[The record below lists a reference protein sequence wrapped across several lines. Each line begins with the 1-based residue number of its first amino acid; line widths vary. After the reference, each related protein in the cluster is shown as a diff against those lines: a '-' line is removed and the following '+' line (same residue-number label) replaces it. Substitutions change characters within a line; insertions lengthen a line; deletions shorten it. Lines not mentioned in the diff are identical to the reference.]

1 MVIMERSAVVLI
13 VVIAIGLL
21 VLNSIFFQ
29 VKETEQVVITQFG
42 KPVRVIREAGL
53 YAKIPDPVQS
63 VRRFDKRLIIYDVK
77 PSEFLTADKKNL
89 ILDVY
94 MGWKIVDPIK
104 FLASVRDR
112 KMAEIL
118 LADVAS
124 AEVGAAVGNIP
135 LSAMVSTVPEQVVVD
150 SIMIEVSRNCRERA
164 LENYGIDVTHVK
176 MQQLRLPEQ
185 NLESVFQRM
194 RAERQRMAKKYR
206 SEGEEEAMT
215 IRAAADK
222 EKRAI
227 LAQAYRESE
236 RIKGEGEA
244 EAARIYSAAF
254 SREQRFYKLVRTLQ
268 AYEKFL
274 NDKTTVI
281 LSTDSDLLRLLKEG
295 EPTR

>member
-21 VLNSIFFQ
+21 VLNSVFFQ
-29 VKETEQVVITQFG
+29 VSETEQVVITQFG
-42 KPVRVIREAGL
+42 KPMRVIRDAGL

-63 VRRFDKRLIIYDVK
+63 VRRFDKRLLIYDVK

-89 ILDVY
+89 ILDMY
-94 MGWKIVDPIK
+94 MAWQIVDPIK

-112 KMAEIL
+112 RMAEIL
-118 LADVAS
+118 LADVAA
-124 AEVGAAVGNIP
+124 AEVGAAVGQIP
-135 LSAMVSTVPEQVVVD
+135 LSAMVSTAPEQVVVD
-150 SIMIEVSRNCRERA
+150 SIMLNVTENCRDRA
-164 LENYGIDVTHVK
+164 LENYGIDVMHVK
-176 MQQLRLPEQ
+176 MEQLRLPEQ

-206 SEGEEEAMT
+206 SEGEEEALT

-236 RIKGEGEA
+236 KIKGEGEA
-244 EAARIYSAAF
+244 EAARIYSGAF
-254 SREQRFYKLVRTLQ
+254 SQDPRFYKLVRTLQ

-274 NDKTTVI
+274 NEKTTIV
-281 LSTDSDLLRLLKEG
+281 LSTDSELLKLLKEG
-295 EPTR
+295 QPSR

>member
-1 MVIMERSAVVLI
+1 MERSAVVLI
-13 VVIAIGLL
+13 VTVAIGLL
-21 VLNSIFFQ
+21 VLNSVFFQ
-29 VKETEQVVITQFG
+29 VRETEQVVITQFG

-63 VRRFDKRLIIYDVK
+63 VRRFDKRLLIYDVK

-89 ILDVY
+89 ILDMY
-94 MGWKIVDPIK
+94 MGWQIVDPIK

-112 KMAEIL
+112 RMAEIL
-118 LADVAS
+118 LADVAA

-135 LSAMVSTVPEQVVVD
+135 LSAMVSTIPEQVVVD
-150 SIMIEVSRNCRERA
+150 SVMVTVTENCRNRA
-164 LENYGIDVTHVK
+164 LENYGIDVKHVK

-206 SEGEEEAMT
+206 SEGEEEAML

-236 RIKGEGEA
+236 KIRGEGEA
-244 EAARIYSAAF
+244 EAARIYSGAF
-254 SREQRFYKLVRTLQ
+254 SRDQRFYKLVRTLQ

-274 NDKTTVI
+274 NDKTTIV

-295 EPTR
+295 EPAR

>member
-1 MVIMERSAVVLI
+1 MERSAVVTI

-21 VLNSIFFQ
+21 LLNSVFFQ
-29 VKETEQVVITQFG
+29 VSETEQVVITQFG
-42 KPVRVIREAGL
+42 KPIRVIRDAGL
-53 YAKIPDPVQS
+53 YVKIPDPVQS
-63 VRRFDKRLIIYDVK
+63 VRRFDKRLLIYDVK

-89 ILDVY
+89 ILDIY
-94 MGWKIVDPIK
+94 MAWQIVDPIK

-112 KMAEIL
+112 RMAEIL
-118 LADVAS
+118 LADVAA
-124 AEVGAAVGNIP
+124 AEVGAAVGQIP
-135 LSAMVSTVPEQVVVD
+135 LSAMVSTAPEQVVVD
-150 SIMIEVSRNCRERA
+150 SVMVNVTKNCRDRA
-164 LENYGIDVTHVK
+164 MENYGIDVLHVK
-176 MQQLRLPEQ
+176 MEQLRLPEQ

-206 SEGEEEAMT
+206 SEGEEEALT

-236 RIKGEGEA
+236 KIKGEGEA

-254 SREQRFYKLVRTLQ
+254 SKDPRFYKLVRTLQ

-274 NDKTTVI
+274 NEKTTVV
-281 LSTDSDLLRLLKEG
+281 LSTDSELLKLLKEG
-295 EPTR
+295 QPSR